1 MRTTRTD
8 RKIRKWSCATFGA
21 GLRDPALPKRV
32 REFKAMDHARVMSFD
47 CVMVVMAAKRAVP
60 TKMKGKSDPFHR
72 RSMIALQDAN
82 IPFLIGGAYAVE
94 AYGGVS
100 RQSKDFDLYVRPT
113 HINRA
118 MEALARAGYK
128 TEKTFPHWLAKA
140 GRGRDYIDLIFR
152 AGNGLCEVDDS
163 WFERAQDDEIEGL
176 HVKLCAPEEM
186 IWMKAYIMERE
197 RFDGADIAHIFRSC
211 ADKIEWPHLVRR
223 FGPDWHVLLAHLVLF
238 GYIYPS
244 ERTKIPTAIVDDLI
258 ERLQKE
264 MVIAGRKRLCR
275 GTLLS
280 RKQYLVDVEEW
291 GFRDARLEQRVHMD
305 AKDIAHWTK
314 AIPKEE
320 KQRGNP
326 A

>member
-1 MRTTRTD
+1 MMVM
-8 RKIRKWSCATFGA
+8 
-21 GLRDPALPKRV
+21 PA
-32 REFKAMDHARVMSFD
+32 E
-47 CVMVVMAAKRAVP
+47 RAVDNEAE
-60 TKMKGKSDPFHR
+60 GKADRFHR
-72 RSMIALQDAN
+72 RSMIALQDGN
-82 IPFLIGGAYAVE
+82 ISFLIGGAYAVQV
-94 AYGGVS
+94 YGGIS
-100 RQSKDFDLYVRPT
+100 RRSKDFDLYVRPN
-113 HINRA
+113 HVDPA
-118 MEALARAGYK
+118 LDALARAGYK
-128 TEKTFPHWLAKA
+128 TEKPFPHWLAKA
-140 GRGRDYIDLIFR
+140 RRGRDYIDLIFR

-163 WFERAQDDEIEGL
+163 WFERAQDNELEGL

-197 RFDGADIAHIFRSC
+197 RFDGADIAHILRSC
-211 ADKIEWPHLVRR
+211 AQKIEWPHLVRR
-223 FGPDWHVLLAHLVLF
+223 FGPDWRVLLAHLVLF

-291 GFRDARLEQRVHMD
+291 GFLDARLEQRVHMD
-305 AKDIAHWTK
+305 AKDIALWTT

-320 KQRGNP
+320 KQRGKP